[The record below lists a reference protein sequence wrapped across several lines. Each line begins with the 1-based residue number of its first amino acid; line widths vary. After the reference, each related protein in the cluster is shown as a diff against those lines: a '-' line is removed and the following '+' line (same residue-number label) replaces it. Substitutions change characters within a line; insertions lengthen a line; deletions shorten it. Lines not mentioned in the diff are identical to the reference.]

1 MVERKRKTRAKAPE
15 KKKKQFDKI
24 LEVGKNK
31 KTSLRLL
38 YKKKFSFY

>member
-31 KTSLRLL
+31 KIKL
-38 YKKKFSFY
+38 KIII